1 MIELLWMICRE
12 SIGKVCVYASRCKR
26 TLEHHATSAEVRDG
40 DVLTS
45 LRPELRSWGGR
56 LPRAGQPHARLRG
69 RGSGM
74 KKYSEEEDG
83 DGHDPARKRN
93 IWT

>member
-45 LRPELRSWGGR
+45 LRPELR
-56 LPRAGQPHARLRG
+56 A
-69 RGSGM
+69 
-74 KKYSEEEDG
+74 
-83 DGHDPARKRN
+83 
-93 IWT
+93 